1 MPYHMPI
8 RRHNGRGPDLR
19 SSNDKYGRNG
29 CNDGR
34 KRQNTVFG
42 MIAMGETMLI
52 MRKRLIPGSR
62 VEEGLRLSA
71 AMLGMDYLPNVVFVD
86 DGVEILLPYAIYK
99 GNLKDYLMVM
109 SDLAGIYVLQE
120 SLIERG
126 LTLDDIEPS
135 IDATLIDSDELGQ
148 MAKKCT
154 IITSF

>member
-8 RRHNGRGPDLR
+8 RRYNGRGPDLR

-42 MIAMGETMLI
+42 MIPMGETMLI

-86 DGVEILLPYAIYK
+86 DGVEILLPYAI
-99 GNLKDYLMVM
+99 
-109 SDLAGIYVLQE
+109 SGIYVLQE

-126 LTLDDIEPS
+126 LTLDDIEPR
-135 IDATLIDSDELGQ
+135 IAATLIDSDELGQ

-154 IITSF
+154 TITSF